1 MIAQEGQTVFDACMH
16 GYGDL
21 EYLYIFLKDNDLTV
35 NSVLGA
41 GQELITDDTVGNIK
55 IKEFIITNNIVLNN
69 RTHETDI
76 EVEEEIGIQWPVFVD
91 PTEIINQHLLI
102 VP

>member
-1 MIAQEGQTVFDACMH
+1 MIAKEGQTVYDVCMQ

-21 EYLYIFLKDNDLTV
+21 EYLFKFLKDNGLTV
-35 NSVLGA
+35 NSDLGA
-41 GQELITDDTVGNIK
+41 GQELIIDETIGNIK

-69 RTHETDI
+69 RTYETDI
-76 EVEEEIGIQWPVFVD
+76 EVVEEIGIQWPIFVD